1 MFNFAADQLFVV
13 QPRNTGGG
21 ILSLLLSFD
30 TLCAGI
36 NFQNI
41 STQQKLLQW
50 KQHLNNTVANAHM
63 HGHINFCSPAHN
75 ELIHSADSSDRYVHK
90 LHFHELLSEDSKN
103 LLIQI
108 TGKKNSVGIYLTEDC
123 AEKLMQLRPHTDSID
138 YYQLWVYN
146 NQKKLLLDYFDIESM
161 HTLAFSDM
169 LDANL
174 FMDHLKYCEQCLK
187 LDLDQDLC
195 YQVINDWLDIIKQRQ

>member
-90 LHFHELLSEDSKN
+90 LHFHEHWFAKQIMALVFLQYLILCVDQWYKN
-103 LLIQI
+103 EHRYDPQRLFH
-108 TGKKNSVGIYLTEDC
+108 LTVQTIFY
-123 AEKLMQLRPHTDSID
+123 ATDS
-138 YYQLWVYN
+138 
-146 NQKKLLLDYFDIESM
+146 
-161 HTLAFSDM
+161 
-169 LDANL
+169 
-174 FMDHLKYCEQCLK
+174 
-187 LDLDQDLC
+187 
-195 YQVINDWLDIIKQRQ
+195 R

>member
-1 MFNFAADQLFVV
+1 MFNFAADQLFVI

-30 TLCAGI
+30 TQSASI

-41 STQQKLLQW
+41 STHQKLSLW
-50 KQHLNNTVANAHM
+50 NQHLKNTVNNAHM
-63 HGHINFCSPAHN
+63 HGHINFCSPAHT
-75 ELIHSADSSDRYVHK
+75 ELINSADSSGRYVHK
-90 LHFHELLSEDSKN
+90 LHFHELMSGDNKN
-103 LLIQI
+103 LLSQM

-123 AEKLMQLRPHTDSID
+123 TEKLMQLRPHTDSID
-138 YYQLWVYN
+138 YYQLWVYS
-146 NQKKLLLDYFDIESM
+146 NQKKLLLDYFDIKSM

-195 YQVINDWLDIIKQRQ
+195 YQVINDWLDIIKQHQ

>member
-30 TLCAGI
+30 TLCASI
-36 NFQNI
+36 NFQNS
-41 STQQKLLQW
+41 STQQKLALW
-50 KQHLNNTVANAHM
+50 DQHLKNTVVNAHM
-63 HGHINFCSPAHN
+63 HGHINFCSPVHN
-75 ELIHSADSSDRYVHK
+75 ELINSADSSSRYIHK
-90 LHFHELLSEDSKN
+90 LHFHELMSEDSKN
-103 LLIQI
+103 LLIQM
-108 TGKKNSVGIYLTEDC
+108 TGKKSSVGVYLTEDC
-123 AEKLMQLRPHTDSID
+123 ADKLMQLRPHTDIID
-138 YYQLWVYN
+138 YYQLWIYS

-161 HTLAFSDM
+161 HTWAFSDM

-195 YQVINDWLDIIKQRQ
+195 YRIINDWLDIIQQRQ